1 MKCVM
6 DKAIL
11 IKGDR
16 VMVGFAMVMAWMT
29 SLLLLCSCSGGDKQL
44 GEAITERDSIPVMDT
59 RGVTTLVSDSGLIRY
74 RIETEEWLVFDR
86 KNPPYWAFEKGVYLE
101 KFDTLFNVE
110 ANIKADTAYFY
121 NKQELWKLVGN
132 VHVQNLKGDKFDTDL
147 LYWDQRKQRVYSD
160 RYIRIEQPDFDRVI
174 WGWGFRSNQQMT
186 KYTIL
191 KTGGTFYFDEA
202 ATAPADSLQDDSLSS
217 VQADS
222 LKPIST
228 DTLRVRTRP
237 IPKK

>member
-1 MKCVM
+1 MK
-6 DKAIL
+6 KAVW

-16 VMVGFAMVMAWMT
+16 VRVGLAVAMAWMT
-29 SLLLLCSCSGGDKQL
+29 SLLLLCSCSDRDKQL

-121 NKQELWKLVGN
+121 NKQE
-132 VHVQNLKGDKFDTDL
+132 
-147 LYWDQRKQRVYSD
+147 
-160 RYIRIEQPDFDRVI
+160 
-174 WGWGFRSNQQMT
+174 
-186 KYTIL
+186 
-191 KTGGTFYFDEA
+191 
-202 ATAPADSLQDDSLSS
+202 
-217 VQADS
+217 
-222 LKPIST
+222 
-228 DTLRVRTRP
+228 
-237 IPKK
+237 